1 MELRPSLIAVPLLFA
16 FAACATDY
24 TKSEAPNNLRVDGAD
39 NRIDLSFAPGS
50 ARLAAGEGA
59 RLDRLVTSGAIR
71 PFDRVTVAADGS
83 PALAQQRVAT
93 ISRELLAYGIVA
105 EPLPQETVPTNRAVL
120 GIGRYTVTLPA
131 CPNWSESPN
140 AEYTNAPSSN
150 WGCAAAVNLGL
161 MVASPADLVS
171 GRTLAPTAAMPAVGA
186 VERYLTDRVK
196 QPPAPTASPFAP
208 TTTTGGSD
216 TGGPAVGPPGAAPNV
231 GAQ

>member
-1 MELRPSLIAVPLLFA
+1 MKPHLYPITILSILAL
-16 FAACATDY
+16 AACATDY
-24 TKSEAPNNLRVDGAD
+24 TKSEAPDTLRFDGAET
-39 NRIDLSFAPGS
+39 RVDLSFAPGS
-50 ARLAAGEGA
+50 AGLTSRESA
-59 RLDRLVTSGAIR
+59 RLDRLVTSGVIR
-71 PFDRVTVAADGS
+71 PSDRVTIAAGGP
-83 PALAQQRVAT
+83 PALSGQRVAA

-105 EPLPQETVPTNRAVL
+105 EPQPLETPSTNHAIL
-120 GIGRYTVTLPA
+120 GIGRYTVTLPP
-131 CPNWSESPN
+131 CPNWSESTN
-140 AEYTNAPSSN
+140 AEYTNAHSSN

-161 MVASPADLVS
+161 MVANPADLVR
-171 GRTLAPTAAMPAVGA
+171 GRPLAPTAAMPAVGA